1 MPALADFVVVRRAP
15 LCRRMGGADAASDG
29 ASIAGLAAV
38 VAVDGGLIA
47 VVAVAALVAVAAVV
61 AVLATT

>member
-1 MPALADFVVVRRAP
+1 MPAPADLVVARRAP

-29 ASIAGLAAV
+29 ASIAGLAAI

-47 VVAVAALVAVAAVV
+47 VVAVSAVV